1 MVKGKLIV
9 LPLLERYLSVIANS
23 IQHTCKV
30 LLLECSGKVGET
42 KEKNIEGFRADQL
55 FDSSEKKG
63 SLIFIYFTLDVSV
76 AEIFQIIVQ

>member
-9 LPLLERYLSVIANS
+9 LPLLERYFSVIANS
-23 IQHTCKV
+23 IQHKV

-42 KEKNIEGFRADQL
+42 KGKNIEGFRADQL